1 MPMDIY
7 SFNFQPSYTK
17 TTTRAMPPPPPP
29 PPPPPG
35 RVPSQSSNGKPPGPK
50 AISNNTTPDDT
61 VASLV
66 QAYQRKTSLS
76 PTVSEFLKDPG
87 LFRLLYEVFEHHL
100 AVIKSRPFPVH
111 DGQVTVYDRAL
122 LMLTRR
128 GDGEMYNFGALQLF
142 LDEVMGM
149 RGVKGVDLERVI
161 MKNVAIKGLLVKIT
175 RSMSEEASIPEPSDE
190 SPTATPR
197 SRNNTTTRHSPRTE
211 DGTNSTN
218 TNDHQTV
225 KDCLA
230 RSLVTFSSAQ
240 REYNSVTDTDVVAK
254 SRAAKFLRDTA
265 ENTLNYLRARN
276 MDHYMVPELEAAFQM
291 AKEKAIALSGGRKRP
306 FEIHEAAS
314 GGGGGGGRGGKAL
327 SFGRSP
333 GRYRGRG
340 SPKEKTYR
348 AQRHRGD
355 CYRPY

>member
-29 PPPPPG
+29 PPPPPR
-35 RVPSQSSNGKPPGPK
+35 RVPSQSPNGKPVPK
-50 AISNNTTPDDT
+50 TVSNNTTPDDT
-61 VASLV
+61 VTSLV
-66 QAYQRKTSLS
+66 QAYQKKTSLS

-100 AVIKSRPFPVH
+100 AVIKSRPLAIQ
-111 DGQVTVYDRAL
+111 DGQVTLYDRAL
-122 LMLTRR
+122 LILTRR

-161 MKNVAIKGLLVKIT
+161 VKNVLIKGLLVKIT
-175 RSMSEEASIPEPSDE
+175 RSKSEEASNPEPSDE
-190 SPTATPR
+190 SPTATPQ
-197 SRNNTTTRHSPRTE
+197 SRNNTTTRHSPRTM
-211 DGTNSTN
+211 DGTN
-218 TNDHQTV
+218 TNDHQTL
-225 KDCLA
+225 KDCLS

-240 REYNSVTDTDVVAK
+240 REYNSVPDTDVVAK

-265 ENTLNYLRARN
+265 ENTLNYLRARH

-314 GGGGGGGRGGKAL
+314 AGGGGGGRGGKAL

-333 GRYRGRG
+333 GRYGGRP

-348 AQRHRGD
+348 SQRHRGD